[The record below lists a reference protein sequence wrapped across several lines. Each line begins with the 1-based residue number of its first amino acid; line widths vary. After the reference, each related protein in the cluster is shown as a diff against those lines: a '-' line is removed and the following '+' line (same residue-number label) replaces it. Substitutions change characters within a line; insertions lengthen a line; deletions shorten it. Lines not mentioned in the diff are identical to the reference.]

1 MQCERDLCAR
11 HSRGGATLPQWPSDE
26 EEEGAPEDL
35 IVVGPRRR
43 AVVVM
48 RAMMLRKTAEGQL
61 RTRENGGSWSHGQA
75 GRTPWT
81 DIEI

>member
-1 MQCERDLCAR
+1 M
-11 HSRGGATLPQWPSDE
+11 LPQWPSDE

-35 IVVGPRRR
+35 IVVGPRRT
-43 AVVVM
+43 AVVVVM
-48 RAMMLRKTAEGQL
+48 RAKILRAMAEGRSRAADR
-61 RTRENGGSWSHGQA
+61 RTRQKKGSSSHGQV